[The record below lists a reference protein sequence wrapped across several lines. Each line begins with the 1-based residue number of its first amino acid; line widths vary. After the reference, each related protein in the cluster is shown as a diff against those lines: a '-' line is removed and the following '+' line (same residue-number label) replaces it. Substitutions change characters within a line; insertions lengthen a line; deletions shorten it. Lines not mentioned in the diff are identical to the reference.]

1 MMTRSKVTAKYQVT
15 IPKDVREK
23 TGVKP
28 GEVVA
33 VEAVSEEEIRLK
45 RFAGLADPLK
55 VLIGQRRSKKAVPVS
70 ELEERIES

>member
-1 MMTRSKVTAKYQVT
+1 MMTRSRVTAKYQIT

-28 GEVVA
+28 GEVVV

-45 RFAGLADPLK
+45 RFASLADPLK
-55 VLIGQRRSKKAVPVS
+55 VLIGARRSKKAVPVT